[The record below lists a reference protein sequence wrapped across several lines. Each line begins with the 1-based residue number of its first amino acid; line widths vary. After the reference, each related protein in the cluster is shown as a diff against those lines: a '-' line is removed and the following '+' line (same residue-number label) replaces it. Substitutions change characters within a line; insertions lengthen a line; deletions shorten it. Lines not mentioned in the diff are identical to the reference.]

1 MFRFLGTVHGH
12 GIPLPGAHRV
22 ANFRS
27 HLTGGALV
35 SGVAAFASYGE
46 GLSSS
51 TETQA
56 LFVLGTAASLLPD
69 IDADDSKP
77 VRGLFNVVGIIVGF
91 WVAFRLAGLVGLFEQ
106 VAVWIGVAL
115 LIAFPLRWAF
125 ARLTVHRGIWH
136 TLLMAVVI
144 TLIVTVVADTL
155 LRLDAVLAWLAG
167 GFVLLGYVTH
177 LTMDEIASVDL
188 LDRRVKRSFGTALK
202 PISLRAWPWTLVLMG
217 LSVLLIGLTP
227 DPALVLAGV
236 GHLGIATEPLA
247 AHWPRW

>member
-1 MFRFLGTVHGH
+1 M
-12 GIPLPGAHRV
+12 

-27 HLTGGALV
+27 HLTIGALV

-46 GLSSS
+46 GLSN
-51 TETQA
+51 TVETQV

-77 VRGLFNVVGIIVGF
+77 VRGLFNIVGIVVGF
-91 WVAFRLAGLVGLFEQ
+91 LVAFRLAGRVALFEQ
-106 VAVWIGVAL
+106 VGIWLGTAL

-136 TLLMAVVI
+136 SLLMAIVVA
-144 TLIVTVVADTL
+144 LAVTVAADTL
-155 LRLDAVLAWLAG
+155 LRLDGVLAWLAG
-167 GFVLLGYVTH
+167 GFVLLGYLTH
-177 LTMDEIASVDL
+177 LTLDELASVDL

-202 PISLRAWPWTLVLMG
+202 PLSLSAWPWSLVLMG
-217 LSVLLIGLTP
+217 LTVLLIGLTP
-227 DPALVLAGV
+227 DPAPVLAGV
-236 GHLGIATEPLA
+236 GQLGILTEPLA